1 MKKINPITIIENLL
15 WVINP
20 CLILLC
26 IFSNQMDLG
35 KMLSWLGQWH
45 PVILHFPIVLGIF
58 VSIYLCLNFKPT
70 ISEEIEKYLFVI
82 NALLASI
89 VALFGI
95 FISVGGNYDKSLLT
109 IHQWGGLTVS
119 LIAWI
124 VVLIPKNTFAS
135 NKILRQLVAVIYF
148 LAIIFF
154 THKGGQLTHGKE
166 ALSIPEEIKT
176 VTSNKPDSLLT
187 VYEKAVQPILLDK
200 CVTCHGGDKIKGDL
214 QLTSIELIKKGGK
227 NKDQITDRI
236 HLPMADE
243 KHMPPNDRKQLTK
256 EELAILTKWIQ
267 LGGDLN
273 KALKALSKTDSLY
286 ILASQYIAPVVA
298 INKEQ
303 TDLSPFNNNYVSV
316 QYNYHGG
323 DKINVNFFQGAFYKT
338 TYLEKLQEIK
348 DQIATLNMQNIP
360 LNKKDIDIIAT
371 FSNLEKLNLN
381 FTKLNIQDIV
391 VLNTLKKLQSISL
404 VGMTINNE
412 QLEMLLKGGNIKKV
426 QLWANGLKQNDIATV
441 ASKFPTVQL
450 IVGDN
455 LESAILKLNK
465 PIIEQDSTIITNHIN
480 VPLKHFLKGVTIKYT
495 LDDTEPDSLTS
506 PTYTKPIVLTT
517 NTTLK
522 TRVFKKGWIASDV
535 IQKSF
540 YKSELNPDNIT
551 LITQP
556 DPKYIG
562 NGGQTIMDHELGDV
576 NFGNGKWLGYMKT
589 NMEFVMQFK
598 NATPLNEVIFNTL
611 INTGS
616 YIFPIQNIQMEASED
631 GKQFKQIQNTDFTN
645 ITKAYSKETNI
656 NQTQAF
662 KLKVPKGKNYKY
674 YKFTLRNL
682 KQLPQ
687 WHPGKGTPAW
697 IFVDEVFFN

>member
-20 CLILLC
+20 CLILLS
-26 IFSNQMDLG
+26 IFSSELHLG
-35 KMLSWLGQWH
+35 KTLSWLGQWH
-45 PVILHFPIVLGIF
+45 PVILHFPIVIGIF

-70 ISEEIEKYLFVI
+70 ISEEVERYLFSI
-82 NALLASI
+82 NALFAST
-89 VALFGI
+89 VALLGI
-95 FISVGGNYDKSLLT
+95 FISVDANYDKSLLN
-109 IHQWGGLTVS
+109 IHQWGGIG
-119 LIAWI
+119 IAQFAWML
-124 VVLIPKNTFAS
+124 VLVNKKSYAS
-135 NKILRQLVAVIYF
+135 NKILRNAIAIIY
-148 LAIIFF
+148 LASIIFF

-166 ALSIPEEIKT
+166 ALSIPKSLKVEAN
-176 VTSNKPDSLLT
+176 NKPDSLLT
-187 VYEKAVQPILLDK
+187 VYEKAVHPILLAK
-200 CVTCHGGDKIKGDL
+200 CITCHGGDKIKGDL

-227 NKDQITDRI
+227 QGSSLVDRI
-236 HLPMADE
+236 HLPMDNE
-243 KHMPPNDRKQLTK
+243 KHMPPKDNKQLTK
-256 EELAILTKWIQ
+256 EELSILTKWMQ

-286 ILASQYIAPVVA
+286 ILASQYIAPVA
-298 INKEQ
+298 EINKEQ
-303 TDLSPFNNNYVSV
+303 TDLTPFNNNYVSV

-338 TYLEKLQEIK
+338 TYLEKLEEIK

-360 LNKKDIDIIAT
+360 LNKKDIDIITT

-391 VLNTLKKLQSISL
+391 TLNSLKKLQSVSL
-404 VGMTINNE
+404 VGMSVNIQ
-412 QLEMLLKGGNIKKV
+412 QLEMLLKGSNIKKL

-455 LESAILKLNK
+455 LEDAILKLNK
-465 PIIEQDSTIITNHIN
+465 PIIEQDSTIITNQIN

-506 PTYTKPIVLTT
+506 PTYTKPIILTK

-522 TRVFKKGWIASDV
+522 TKVFKKGWIASDV
-535 IQKSF
+535 TQKSF

-551 LITQP
+551 LTTQP
-556 DPKYIG
+556 DPKYMG
-562 NGGQTIMDHELGDV
+562 NGGQTIIDHELGDLS
-576 NFGNGKWLGYMKT
+576 FGNGKWLGYMKT
-589 NMEFVMQFK
+589 NMEFIMRFNK
-598 NATPLNEVIFNTL
+598 ATALNEVIFNAL

-616 YIFPIQNIQMEASED
+616 YIFPIQTIQVEASED
-631 GKQFKQIQNTDFTN
+631 GKQFKQIQNTDYTS
-645 ITKAYSKETNI
+645 ITKAYTKETNI

-662 KLKVPKGKNYKY
+662 KIKVPKGKNYKY

-682 KQLPQ
+682 KQLPA

-697 IFVDEVFFN
+697 VFIDEVFFN